1 MAASGVR
8 RGAGDLQLGA
18 RGARP
23 APGPRPLRIPKSA
36 AESLRNL
43 EDLAAPVGAFLR
55 ECCIVDPAFEVAKDT
70 LWVAW
75 KDWCTEEGHSR
86 PGTKAV
92 FARDLHAAVP
102 FLASIRPAPSGP
114 LARLARRHVET
125 TIRIVVGFVAGRRPL
140 LENASAT
147 TRPSAIV
154 RDDACDFGVSTRPRT

>member
-1 MAASGVR
+1 M
-8 RGAGDLQLGA
+8 
-18 RGARP
+18 
-23 APGPRPLRIPKSA
+23 
-36 AESLRNL
+36 
-43 EDLAAPVGAFLR
+43 
-55 ECCIVDPAFEVAKDT
+55 
-70 LWVAW
+70 AW

-102 FLASIRPAPSGP
+102 FLASIRPRA
-114 LARLARRHVET
+114 VEDRWHAWRGVMLRA

-154 RDDACDFGVSTRPRT
+154 RDDARDFGVSTRPRT